1 LTRIHGAE
9 VTETEMREI
18 ENSIVKDK
26 AQVKLNIFAKGIFEI
41 VVIGTVL
48 SVLQQFTGINA
59 VLY

>member
-1 LTRIHGAE
+1 